1 MDGPLWLTRPED
13 VTTHLIYAAAEI
25 PSAVLSVDGMQVHGS
40 LTAPHESDG
49 TLGFSVDS
57 SLDGLVEPPE
67 AGRSVKVDYEGAEDS
82 FCFITEFQGTDMLK
96 RWLLAVPNTVERAFP
111 RLVARHTVAN
121 NPDFGL
127 MIQMDDGRVSVAL
140 QDLSSAGCSFG
151 MDKSHRA
158 KPGLLV
164 SGILE
169 VPGVQ
174 ALQLTMEIRN
184 ARPLPGDRKTH
195 LVGARFNDLAHAERT
210 MLARALSAWD
220 LKRRRG

>member
-13 VTTHLIYAAAEI
+13 ITTHLIYAAAEI

-40 LTAPHESDG
+40 LTAPHETDG
-49 TLGFSVDS
+49 TLGFAVDS

-67 AGRSVKVDYEGAEDS
+67 PGRSVKVDYEGAEDS
-82 FCFITEFQGTDMLK
+82 FCFITEFKGTDMLK
-96 RWLLAVPNTVERAFP
+96 RWLFAVPNTVERAFP

-121 NPDFGL
+121 NQDFDL
-127 MIQMDDGRVSVAL
+127 VVQMADGRVPVAL

-151 MDKSHRA
+151 IEKSHKA

-169 VPGVQ
+169 VPGMQ
-174 ALQLTMEIRN
+174 PLQLTMEIRN
-184 ARPLPGDRKTH
+184 ARPLPGDKKTH

-220 LKRRRG
+220 LQRRRG

>member
-1 MDGPLWLTRPED
+1 MEGPLWLTRPED
-13 VTTHLIYAAAEI
+13 ITTHLIYVAAEI

-40 LTAPHESDG
+40 LTAPHEDG
-49 TLGFSVDS
+49 GSLGFAIDS
-57 SLDGLVEPPE
+57 SLDGLVDLPE
-67 AGRSVKVDYEGAEDS
+67 TGRSVKVDYEGAEDS

-111 RLVARHTVAN
+111 RLVARHVVTR
-121 NPDFGL
+121 NPDFAL
-127 MIQMDDGRVSVAL
+127 QVQMDDGRVPVAL

-151 MDKSHRA
+151 IDKSHKA

-164 SGILE
+164 AGILE
-169 VPGVQ
+169 VPGIQ
-174 ALQLTMEIRN
+174 PLQLTMEIRN
-184 ARPLPGDRKTH
+184 ARPLPGDKKTH

-220 LKRRRG
+220 LQRRRG